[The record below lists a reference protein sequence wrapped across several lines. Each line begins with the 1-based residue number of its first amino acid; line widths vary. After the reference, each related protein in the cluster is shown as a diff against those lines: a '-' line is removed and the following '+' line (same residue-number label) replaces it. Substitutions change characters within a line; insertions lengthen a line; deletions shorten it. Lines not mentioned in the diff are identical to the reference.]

1 MSGSVVVIG
10 SVNVDYVVT
19 VEALPVAGQTVSGGR
34 FARYG
39 GGKGANQAVAAAR
52 AGATVRLVGCVGADA
67 EGARAIAELAQEG
80 IDVSGVDTTQAAATG
95 IALIVVDAAGANQ
108 IAVAPGANRLVAD
121 MPRTVL
127 EGATGVLLLSFEAPD
142 SAIEVA
148 ASQAHAA
155 GWQVLVNPAPTRPL
169 TARLLAA
176 KPLLVPNQHE
186 AAALT
191 GAQHPEHAARALQQ
205 QSGAPVIVT
214 MGAAG
219 ALLVDGTSTT
229 MVSAPTLQT
238 VDTTGAGD
246 CLCGTLA
253 ARLAAGDALLDA
265 LRVAVEAASQS
276 TLTAGAR

>member
-19 VEALPVAGQTVSGGR
+19 VETLPVAGQTVSGGR

-80 IDVSGVDTTQAAATG
+80 IDVSGVDTTPAAATG

-108 IAVAPGANRLVAD
+108 IAVASGANRLVAD

-142 SAIEVA
+142 SALEVA
-148 ASQAHAA
+148 RQPGPRRGVA
-155 GWQVLVNPAPTRPL
+155 GTRQPC
-169 TARLLAA
+169 THTTTHG
-176 KPLLVPNQHE
+176 P
-186 AAALT
+186 
-191 GAQHPEHAARALQQ
+191 AARGETTVSTKSARGG
-205 QSGAPVIVT
+205 STDRRPRPRT
-214 MGAAG
+214 RSAG
-219 ALLVDGTSTT
+219 PARAVGRTRDRDNG
-229 MVSAPTLQT
+229 
-238 VDTTGAGD
+238 
-246 CLCGTLA
+246 CGRSV
-253 ARLAAGDALLDA
+253 AR
-265 LRVAVEAASQS
+265 
-276 TLTAGAR
+276 